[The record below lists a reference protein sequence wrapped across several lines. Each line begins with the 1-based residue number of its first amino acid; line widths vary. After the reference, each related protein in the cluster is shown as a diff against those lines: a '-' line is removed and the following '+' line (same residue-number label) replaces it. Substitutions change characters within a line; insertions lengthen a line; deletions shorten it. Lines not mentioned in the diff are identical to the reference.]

1 MMLTL
6 RLALITAC
14 LTPLSAQPPGLPGAG
29 GLPPGGPGLP
39 GGPGSPGGPREPVEQ
54 RPLAPLP
61 DGLQSLLDDSI
72 PLNPD
77 KTVWL
82 TKPRDR
88 VLLRTQVACNDCL
101 LEMLCY
107 NERAEK
113 GHESLLWIRAAP
125 KAIHMALLA
134 TGAKAGT
141 PAAFSPDFVPPTGPR
156 VDIYLHWLDA
166 DGKQRREKAQTWMRK
181 NVSRYY
187 AAPLAEPPTG
197 IEFPYLEL
205 RYDPYNKE
213 ILWYGQMTDDQKTDL
228 LAKCDDTKYQ
238 AAIRQFHADS
248 QPTPMDAEFVFTG
261 SYTYTIEETGEKVYA
276 ADSGYVLCVA
286 NFAGALVDVREPS
299 SAADG
304 GQAWEAWTERVP
316 PRDTPVIIE
325 LVPDT
330 TPAAKKA
337 GASAGADAGASPG
350 ANAGAS
356 PGTDKGAPPA
366 PATETTSDK

>member
-1 MMLTL
+1 MPRFLPLAFLTTCL
-6 RLALITAC
+6 STVWLPPLVAQPPGPPGGLPQNPGPSEPLQPRP
-14 LTPLSAQPPGLPGAG
+14 LTPLSAELTSVLENAI
-29 GLPPGGPGLP
+29 
-39 GGPGSPGGPREPVEQ
+39 
-54 RPLAPLP
+54 A
-61 DGLQSLLDDSI
+61 
-72 PLNPD
+72 LNPEQ
-77 KTVWL
+77 TVWL
-82 TKPRDR
+82 TKQRDK

-134 TGAKAGT
+134 TGAKAGSPVSFT
-141 PAAFSPDFVPPTGPR
+141 PEFVPPKGTR
-156 VDIYLHWLDA
+156 IDIYLHWIDA

-187 AAPLAEPPTG
+187 SAPLAAPPTG
-197 IEFPYLEL
+197 IEFPFLEL

-213 ILWYGQMTDDQKTDL
+213 ILWYGQMTEEQKQTL
-228 LAKCDDTKYQ
+228 LAKCDDKKYH
-238 AAIRQFHADS
+238 AAIEQFHKES

-261 SYTYTIEETGEKVYA
+261 SYTYTIEETGEKIYA

-286 NFAGALVDVREPS
+286 NFTGALVDIREAS

-316 PRDTPVIIE
+316 PQGTPVIIE

-330 TPAAKKA
+330 TSPVGQPADDSPKS
-337 GASAGADAGASPG
+337 GAQPADAPDQPEASEKKSTP
-350 ANAGAS
+350 
-356 PGTDKGAPPA
+356 
-366 PATETTSDK
+366 